1 MQSEHRR
8 APRYPFVA
16 SAELIEMASE
26 ARLTAQTSDLS
37 LTGCYFDTVN
47 PFPVGTQ
54 VKLKLAHAN
63 ASFEA
68 FGTVVHSQPN
78 MGMGVAFTRIE
89 LDYLTVLERRIGE
102 LSRG

>member
-54 VKLKLAHAN
+54 VKLAHAN
-63 ASFEA
+63 TSFEA

-89 LDYLTVLERRIGE
+89 PDYLTVLERWIGE